1 MLSPATRLRSITAPD
16 GTVILDVEN
25 DSMISLNSTGGYVWE
40 RLLQGKKVDEI
51 CRELEIDSG
60 VDAEIVQL
68 DVRTFIEQLKSK
80 RLLAD

>member
-1 MLSPATRLRSITAPD
+1 MLSPATRLRSITASD

-60 VDAEIVQL
+60 IDAEIVQL
-68 DVRTFIEQLKSK
+68 DVQTFIEQLKSK

>member
-1 MLSPATRLRSITAPD
+1 MLSPAARLRSITAPD
-16 GTVILDVEN
+16 GTVILDAEN

-40 RLLQGKKVDEI
+40 RLLQGKKVGEI

-80 RLLAD
+80 HLLVD